1 VPASPY
7 GNANVVSLLA
17 ASTDGSN
24 TIGNISATGNIAGTY
39 FLGDGSQLTG
49 LPATY
54 SNANVATFLAAFGSN
69 TIVTTGN
76 ITGGYIFGNG
86 SQLTGLPATYG
97 NANVAT
103 LLAGFGSNTIVTTGN
118 ITGGNLFGN
127 GAGITG
133 ITVAAGTQIING
145 TSNVSVALNGNTT
158 IGVAS
163 VTQAEISSQGIS
175 AVGNIT
181 GSYFLGNGSQL
192 TGLPATYGNANVA
205 ANLAAFANNPIST
218 TGNIT
223 GGNILGGANVNA
235 TTHTGTTLS
244 VTANITG
251 GNVLTSGLISAGGNI
266 TGGNLILQSGGE
278 VVGSNQT
285 RLNYSGATGRLQIL
299 GGSGSGSI
307 SQSSLYTG
315 EVRSY
320 GNVFAENGFVSAIGN
335 VRGGN
340 IDTAG
345 QVSATGNITGNYFIG
360 NGSQLT
366 GITAV
371 STYGD
376 SNVATFLAAF
386 GSNAISTTGNITG
399 NYFLGN
405 GSALTGITATA
416 ANSAVFLRDASNAA
430 AYVSLDD
437 SSKIVVLPGGGSL
450 YYGGD
455 GVDPNSFGSVDI
467 LNPQTSI
474 ANSYVGMTW
483 ANAANLAADPLNT
496 MVITGFGASFIYDA
510 AGQHG
515 GTQSFGVSGSG
526 VTTNT
531 TLSATGNITA
541 PYFIGNGSALTGITT
556 TYGDSNV
563 TTLLAGF
570 GSNTISTTGNI
581 TGGNLSVTNIAGTLT
596 TATQTNITSLGTLNS
611 LVVTANIDG
620 GNLRTVGQVSA
631 GGNITGSFFLGNGS
645 QLTGIASS
653 YGNANVAANLAA
665 FANNPISTTGN
676 ITAGN
681 LNTGGLVS
689 ATGTVFAGNVTTTGV
704 NGNIAGVNYI
714 TANYFVGNGSLLT
727 SVAASTSIVN
737 GTSNVAIGA
746 SGGNANVSIG
756 GTSNV
761 AVFATTGLTVTGNI
775 TGGNLTGVSSS
786 VATGIINYKDY
797 VATIT
802 YGATITPDI
811 ALGSIQQVT
820 LTGNVT
826 MNAFGGTP
834 QAGQS
839 MVIKF
844 IQDGT
849 GGRIL
854 SSTMKWAGAAKTLST
869 APNAVDIA
877 SVFYD
882 GTTYWAS
889 LTLAYA

>member
-1 VPASPY
+1 VFGSPASIASTISNKESIVATTSSSNFTSLYGASASPIVPATPY
-7 GNANVVSLLA
+7 GNANVVGLLA

-39 FLGDGSQLTG
+39 FLGNGSQLTG
-49 LPATY
+49 ITAASTY
-54 SNANVATFLAAFGSN
+54 GDSNVVTLMAAFGSN
-69 TIVTTGN
+69 TISTTGN
-76 ITGGYIFGNG
+76 ITSGYIFGNG

-97 NANVAT
+97 NANVAAYLPT
-103 LLAGFGSNTIVTTGN
+103 NTSNIGANTISATGNIVTNGFFIGNFAGNISGNLIVPGSNTQVLYNQNGNAGASANFTFDYATNALSVNGTASVNGDVTGDNFYTTGVITATGN
-118 ITGGNLFGN
+118 ITSAGNVAANYFVGN
-127 GAGITG
+127 GA
-133 ITVAAGTQIING
+133 A
-145 TSNVSVALNGNTT
+145 
-158 IGVAS
+158 
-163 VTQAEISSQGIS
+163 
-175 AVGNIT
+175 
-181 GSYFLGNGSQL
+181 L
-192 TGLPATYGNANVA
+192 TGLPATYGNANVSNFL
-205 ANLAAFANNPIST
+205 ANYGSNIVST

-223 GGNILGGANVNA
+223 AGFFVGNGSAL
-235 TTHTGTTLS
+235 TGVTSSLPSTIS
-244 VTANITG
+244 V
-251 GNVLTSGLISAGGNI
+251 SGNI
-266 TGGNLILQSGGE
+266 TGANFFT
-278 VVGSNQT
+278 N
-285 RLNYSGATGRLQIL
+285 
-299 GGSGSGSI
+299 
-307 SQSSLYTG
+307 
-315 EVRSY
+315 
-320 GNVFAENGFVSAIGN
+320 GN
-335 VRGGN
+335 VRANGFISASGDVYGNTGIFTNVSSGGN
-340 IDTAG
+340 INAGGDISGGNIALSGFITAG
-345 QVSATGNITGNYFIG
+345 TTISATGNITAGSGSFFLG

-366 GITAV
+366 GIT
-371 STYGD
+371 
-376 SNVATFLAAF
+376 VA
-386 GSNAISTTGNITG
+386 
-399 NYFLGN
+399 
-405 GSALTGITATA
+405 A

-483 ANAANLAADPLNT
+483 ANAANLAANPLNT
-496 MVITGFGASFIYDA
+496 MAITGFGASFVYDA